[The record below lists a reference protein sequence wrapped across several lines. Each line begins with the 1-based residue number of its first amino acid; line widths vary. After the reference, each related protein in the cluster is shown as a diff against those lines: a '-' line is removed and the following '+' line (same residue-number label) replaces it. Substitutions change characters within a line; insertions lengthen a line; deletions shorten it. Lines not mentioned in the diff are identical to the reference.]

1 MVIGMGD
8 MGRAAGDI
16 ILNAEQQALFEQM
29 SALIDRLDDGIALM
43 NTTQDMVASLLRRG
57 CDAPLREQTL
67 GEISRFFL
75 GIIKADNLSDQ
86 YKMNRLRMFARATV
100 RIMLN
105 KRPAVAA
112 EVVSPPPGEA
122 RRATDALASILCNP

>member
-1 MVIGMGD
+1 
-8 MGRAAGDI
+8 MGRAASDI
-16 ILNAEQQALFEQM
+16 ALSADQQVLFEQM

-43 NTTQDMVASLLRRG
+43 TATQDMVAGLLRRD
-57 CDAPLREQTL
+57 CDTALREQTL

-75 GIIKADNLSDQ
+75 AIIKAANLSDQ
-86 YKMNRLRMFARATV
+86 YKMNRLRMFSKATV

-112 EVVSPPPGEA
+112 EAAAPPPQGNG
-122 RRATDALASILCNP
+122 RRATDASAAMPGHP

>member
-1 MVIGMGD
+1 

-16 ILNAEQQALFEQM
+16 QLSADQQALFGQM

-43 NTTQDMVASLLRRG
+43 TATQDMVAGLLRRD
-57 CDAPLREQTL
+57 CDAQLREQTL

-75 GIIKADNLSDQ
+75 GIIKAANLSDQ
-86 YKMNRLRMFARATV
+86 YKLNRLRMFAKATV

-105 KRPAVAA
+105 KRPQVAA
-112 EVVSPPPGEA
+112 EAAAPPPAGHG
-122 RRATDALASILCNP
+122 RRATDALAPAACPP